1 MFTTVRLWRGLWLIL
16 ARPPP
21 SSKQQGCLAAFRRL
35 PDAPADPAI
44 LASMKTP
51 DKPDAST
58 FERFTKVL
66 RALVAVPKAE
76 LDQALAKE
84 ERRSAPSRDC
94 RNRLH
99 DDVLT
104 TAAQWSIIGLTV
116 G

>member
-1 MFTTVRLWRGLWLIL
+1 MSGGFPEA
-16 ARPPP
+16 ARR
-21 SSKQQGCLAAFRRL
+21 ST
-35 PDAPADPAI
+35 DPAI

-84 ERRSAPSRDC
+84 REEKRAKQRLPKSAS
-94 RNRLH
+94 
-99 DDVLT
+99 
-104 TAAQWSIIGLTV
+104 
-116 G
+116 